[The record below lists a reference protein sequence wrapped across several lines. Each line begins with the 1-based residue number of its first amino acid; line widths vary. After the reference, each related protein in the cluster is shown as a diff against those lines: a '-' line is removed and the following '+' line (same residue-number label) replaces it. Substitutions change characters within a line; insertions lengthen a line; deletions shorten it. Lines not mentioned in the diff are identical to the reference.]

1 VAQANIN
8 YGTLPNDKTGD
19 SLRTAMIKVQN
30 NFTELYTTAPISN
43 SVNIGNTTSNVTVNS
58 TTVFI
63 GNSGTYSIANS
74 SSIITNIGYHSQVLN
89 SGANNLVI
97 GTTNSTSILVY
108 TNGITSA
115 NQRAI
120 VAANGNVGIGNGAPN
135 ELLTVGG
142 TLSANQIIVG
152 NGSVNFTIN
161 STFIPATANYALS
174 ANSANNTSFVGSVS
188 AANVVSNAQLSSN
201 LSNYQTTV
209 GLNANIASYL
219 PTYTG
224 VVNGSSHTVSSSF
237 IANSTGVYHT
247 GTVNSASHTV
257 GSSTIANSTGVYT
270 GVVNG
275 SSITVGS
282 SLIGNS
288 TGVYHTG
295 TVNAASHT
303 VGTSTIA
310 NSTGVYTGVVNG
322 SSITVGSS
330 TIANSTGVYTGV
342 VNGSSITVGSSL
354 VGNNTGFYH
363 TGIINAASHTVGT
376 STIANS
382 TGVYTGV
389 VNGSSITV
397 GSSFQA
403 NSTGVTANSLTVS
416 TNTATIGS
424 SVYVASNG
432 NIGLGATPGSYK
444 LDVNG
449 DAIVRGTQG
458 FDANS
463 ETATLYIGNYDSY
476 IKAVYDGGL
485 DFYQGNNRVARFS
498 AQSSASVG
506 MFQFNSGYGSAA
518 NAYGVRAWINFYN
531 NAVRNSGNMAG
542 ISKQSTGYFI
552 VYIDTDMPDA
562 SYAAVANYSNRNENT
577 GDQNDGQAMCWDY
590 QTSYF
595 RVTVSKGDGGIVEP
609 SYVCSVIVAR

>member
-1 VAQANIN
+1 MAQANIN

-310 NSTGVYTGVVNG
+310 NSTGVYTD
-322 SSITVGSS
+322 
-330 TIANSTGVYTGV
+330 
-342 VNGSSITVGSSL
+342 
-354 VGNNTGFYH
+354 
-363 TGIINAASHTVGT
+363 
-376 STIANS
+376 
-382 TGVYTGV
+382 V

>member
-1 VAQANIN
+1 
-8 YGTLPNDKTGD
+8 
-19 SLRTAMIKVQN
+19 
-30 NFTELYTTAPISN
+30 
-43 SVNIGNTTSNVTVNS
+43 
-58 TTVFI
+58 
-63 GNSGTYSIANS
+63 
-74 SSIITNIGYHSQVLN
+74 
-89 SGANNLVI
+89 
-97 GTTNSTSILVY
+97 
-108 TNGITSA
+108 
-115 NQRAI
+115 
-120 VAANGNVGIGNGAPN
+120 
-135 ELLTVGG
+135 
-142 TLSANQIIVG
+142 
-152 NGSVNFTIN
+152 
-161 STFIPATANYALS
+161 
-174 ANSANNTSFVGSVS
+174 
-188 AANVVSNAQLSSN
+188 
-201 LSNYQTTV
+201 
-209 GLNANIASYL
+209 
-219 PTYTG
+219 
-224 VVNGSSHTVSSSF
+224 
-237 IANSTGVYHT
+237 
-247 GTVNSASHTV
+247 
-257 GSSTIANSTGVYT
+257 
-270 GVVNG
+270 
-275 SSITVGS
+275 
-282 SLIGNS
+282 
-288 TGVYHTG
+288 
-295 TVNAASHT
+295 
-303 VGTSTIA
+303 
-310 NSTGVYTGVVNG
+310 VVNG

-382 TGVYTGV
+382 TGVYTDV

>member
-1 VAQANIN
+1 MAQANIN

-282 SLIGNS
+282 S
-288 TGVYHTG
+288 
-295 TVNAASHT
+295 
-303 VGTSTIA
+303 TIA
-310 NSTGVYTGVVNG
+310 NSTGVYTD
-322 SSITVGSS
+322 
-330 TIANSTGVYTGV
+330 
-342 VNGSSITVGSSL
+342 
-354 VGNNTGFYH
+354 
-363 TGIINAASHTVGT
+363 
-376 STIANS
+376 
-382 TGVYTGV
+382 V